1 MPKVRYCQYTKK
13 KKNKPCLL
21 VQVFSVALEDIE
33 NDS

>member
-13 KKNKPCLL
+13 TKPCLL

>member
-1 MPKVRYCQYTKK
+1 MPKVRYCQYTK